1 MYENG
6 KIIPTKTIPGMGGS
20 GNKGECGG
28 VELKYEFNSYNLT
41 HYKNFCKCYN
51 VPLSSTTIKKKK

>member
-28 VELKYEFNSYNLT
+28 VELKYDIFDTL
-41 HYKNFCKCYN
+41 
-51 VPLSSTTIKKKK
+51 